1 MKIDVMI
8 ATFPFGNAECPDSRD
23 WVEETLVK
31 AARDPRIG
39 NVCRKPYDD
48 TPITMTRNR
57 AMYDAAEKGVDVLF
71 MLDSD
76 MHPDLCLHRPYYS
89 RVGAKPFYD
98 VALDFY
104 FNRPRP
110 GPFVLGVPYCG
121 PPPHENVYV
130 FKPSSYESNHPNFDF
145 RLEQYTRE
153 EAARLG
159 GVQEVMAL
167 PTGLVMIDMAC
178 FPKLRDPFFD
188 YEYRGDGEKCLTCG
202 QRHPGP
208 RSEKASTEDVYWS
221 RNLALAGVR
230 QYCAWDCWAGH
241 WKRKLVGPPQLLTV
255 DRVIEQYREAILRG
269 DDAREREV
277 VVGGMDALT
286 VKKPTPEQQKAVAA
300 ILAGRKA
307 ARESK
312 VDPAKMGQ
320 MRDEILKKIE
330 GGAEISMK
338 TPPQW
343 VSEAELYDRTGVG
356 VFGQGEKARL
366 ADEKQRK
373 SDARYK
379 PDAVQFPRDHATT
392 PNQWYGAVTD
402 TLQNNKV
409 VFVGPNTWTE
419 RNSAFNEALAWIS
432 ERTGSGAN
440 AQAPPTAP
448 VG

>member
-1 MKIDVMI
+1 MI
-8 ATFPFGNAECPDSRD
+8 ATFPFQNAECPDSRD

-31 AARDPRIG
+31 AARDPRVG
-39 NVCRKPYDD
+39 RVCRKPYDD
-48 TPITMTRNR
+48 TPIPMSRNR
-57 AMYDAAEKGVDVLF
+57 AMHDAAAKGVDVLF

-76 MHPDLCLHRPYYS
+76 MAPDLCLHRPYYH
-89 RVGAKPFYD
+89 RADARPFYD
-98 VALDFY
+98 VALEFY

-130 FKPSSYESNHPNFDF
+130 FKPATYESDHPNFDF

-188 YEYRGDGEKCLTCG
+188 YEYKGDGEKCVTCG

-230 QYCAWDCWAGH
+230 QYCAWPCWAGH

-269 DDAREREV
+269 DDSRDREIT
-277 VVGGMDALT
+277 VGGMDALT
-286 VKKPTPEQQKAVAA
+286 VKRPTPEQQKAVAD
-300 ILAGRKA
+300 ILQKRKEDMA
-307 ARESK
+307 AHAKSLPSAPTDAEKQLREFLEKDGGLRSH
-312 VDPAKMGQ
+312 
-320 MRDEILKKIE
+320 IE
-330 GGAEISMK
+330 SLPDDSI
-338 TPPQW
+338 
-343 VSEAELYDRTGVG
+343 
-356 VFGQGEKARL
+356 RL
-366 ADEKQRK
+366 AKELAEKVFLAKELPLR
-373 SDARYK
+373 SDARYS
-379 PDAVQFPRDHATT
+379 PGAVVTAKEHATN
-392 PNQWYGAVTD
+392 PRQWFGVVHD
-402 TLQNNKV
+402 KINNMNV
-409 VFVGPNTWTE
+409 AWVSANYWTE
-419 RNSAFNEALAWIS
+419 RQPAFDEAVAWVKGK
-432 ERTGSGAN
+432 TGPGAN
-440 AQAPPTAP
+440 EPARPTASG